1 VELTVISQQYVKVVN
16 KNDVLAMIMFDFHT
30 FSFKIIDGNFVTAGS
45 NDFSPLHNST
55 FCQAIANNVPNVMFQ
70 QTTLMAMRPAQREE
84 HSNTFCEK
92 RVEEAANLRAPAAN
106 PPW

>member
-55 FCQAIANNVPNVMFQ
+55 FCQAIANNVPNVNV
-70 QTTLMAMRPAQREE
+70 PA
-84 HSNTFCEK
+84 NYINGY
-92 RVEEAANLRAPAAN
+92 EASPARGT
-106 PPW
+106 